1 MANGLFRMLV
11 AAAFVA
17 TAWAPAAAD
26 QTDPRLDAL
35 FESLHVV
42 REAAR
47 AREIERSIWRIWM
60 ESEDSEAN
68 GLMMRGLAAM
78 HARDLAGALDI
89 YSTLVARAP
98 DFAEAW
104 NKRATVYFLM
114 GELKAS
120 LADVER
126 TLALEPRHFGA
137 LSGAGQI
144 HLQRGL
150 LRPAYEAF
158 RRALEINPH
167 RDGARMFIEMLRDEV
182 LGKEL

>member
-1 MANGLFRMLV
+1 MANGLFRMAVAAALLV
-11 AAAFVA
+11 AACGH
-17 TAWAPAAAD
+17 AAAD
-26 QTDPRLDAL
+26 QTDPRLDGL
-35 FESLHVV
+35 FAVLHTSHDT
-42 REAAR
+42 A
-47 AREIERSIWRIWM
+47 EIHLTEQEIWRIWM
-60 ESEDSEAN
+60 QSDDAEADS
-68 GLMMRGLAAM
+68 MMARGLAAM
-78 HARDLAGALDI
+78 HVRDLATALAI
-89 YSTLVARAP
+89 YSALVERTP

-137 LSGAGQI
+137 LGGAGQI

-167 RDGARMFIEMLRDEV
+167 LDGARMFIEMLRDEV